1 MVQGEISLRGRVTA
15 VGGIKEKLIGALR
28 AGVKTVL
35 LPAQNRKDM
44 RDLPPDV
51 TDGLNIMFVK

>member
-1 MVQGEISLRGRVTA
+1 MLTHEQGEISLRGRVTA

-35 LPAQNRKDM
+35 LPAQNRKEYKLYLCPF
-44 RDLPPDV
+44 RNLV
-51 TDGLNIMFVK
+51 